1 MPKNLDHRYF
11 RSDKAER
18 SALFAALND
27 QWAELATSRDLTAQL
42 NGWATRHP
50 VLVGFASGEQLMAV
64 LHDVQADQELRRSLL
79 EAVAAEADQYDLAM
93 TTTLMALLPRLASLV
108 NRTAHIDLDDRCAT
122 VLAIAHDVVL
132 RCRPGTARSW
142 YERRLWC
149 NISKRYYRW
158 VRRQCPRAD
167 RDSELIEVLSI
178 TGVEGDVDV
187 YNPEVVDAMAVKPD
201 PVGEQFQLAELCD
214 WVAKRARVDL
224 GTARL
229 VVLSRAGG
237 VPIEDL
243 IDCDTTK
250 LHSARRRRLRAER
263 RLAEALSAQAA

>member
-1 MPKNLDHRYF
+1 MTNTPGTRYF
-11 RSDKAER
+11 RSAKAEH

-27 QWAELATSRDLTAQL
+27 QWAELATSRDLAAQL

-50 VLVGFASGEQLMAV
+50 VLGGIDNGHQLMTV
-64 LHDVQADQELRRSLL
+64 LHDVHADQQLRRSLL
-79 EAVAAEADQYDLAM
+79 EAVASDADRNDLGM
-93 TTTLMALLPRLASLV
+93 TVTLMALLPRLASLV

-142 YERRLWC
+142 YDRRLWC

-158 VRRQCPRAD
+158 VRRQGPGAGAD
-167 RDSELIEVLSI
+167 LIEIIPIAGADGTDL
-178 TGVEGDVDV
+178 
-187 YNPEVVDAMAVKPD
+187 YHPEVVDAMAVKPD
-201 PVGEQFQLAELCD
+201 STGEEFQLAELCD
-214 WVAKRARVDL
+214 WVAAKARVDL

-243 IDCDTTK
+243 IDSDATK

-263 RLAEALSAQAA
+263 RLAEALTAQAA